1 MSESGGELSQD
12 SVRETF
18 RAAGFRLDWI
28 EKDPSVTC
36 AIDDSFRIIYCNA
49 QWDAFATAN
58 GAPEL
63 TGSSVLGTNLFDVIP
78 APLKPY
84 YHGVFRE
91 ARQSDR
97 VLQVD
102 YECSSPDKYR
112 VYQMQPFPLTDNGG
126 FLLVHSLRVNL
137 AHRRKSRDPSDDRYL
152 TPEGMVKM
160 CCHCRRTRRAS
171 SETWDWVP
179 SYLNQKAVPVTHGMC
194 GICLAYFYPSM
205 AERVREG

>member
-1 MSESGGELSQD
+1 MSESGGGLSQD

-18 RAAGFRLDWI
+18 RAAGLRLEWI

-36 AIDDSFRIIYCNA
+36 AIDDGCRFIYCNA
-49 QWDAFATAN
+49 QWDAFAAAN

-63 TGSSVLGTNLFDVIP
+63 TRDSVLGTNFFDVIP

-91 ARQSDR
+91 ARQSDTI
-97 VLQVD
+97 VHVD

-112 VYQMQPFPLTDNGG
+112 VYQMQLFPLTDTGG
-126 FLLVHSLRVNL
+126 FLLVHSLRVCL
-137 AHRRKSRDPSDDRYL
+137 AHRRKSRDPSESRYL

-160 CCHCRRTRRAS
+160 CCHCRRTRRAG

-179 SYLNQKAVPVTHGMC
+179 SYLNQKSAPITHGMC
-194 GICLAYFYPSM
+194 PICLSYFYPSI
-205 AERVREG
+205 AARFVDG